1 MPLTL
6 TRALAAL
13 GLVAFLMRGAGFFI
27 AGGALAYP
35 IDFDEG
41 VYFSASAL
49 LFQGVHPYRDFVFV
63 HPPGLLYLLGLFTAL
78 VKWLGVSNAF
88 VATRWMAA
96 LSGGCSTFF
105 AGRITAGWVGP
116 LGGVAAALLY
126 AFHPE
131 AVGVERGPF
140 LEPLLNVVCLSMANA
155 WLAPREKATP
165 WTFWLAAL
173 FCGLA
178 ISIKLWGGL
187 WFLAALV
194 SAPWRGPNFSRRL
207 PFFLIAA
214 VVVCVLVF
222 PLALGAPESFLN
234 QVFLF
239 HAHRPPDGEV
249 ERWPRLVTLFSGI
262 RFFISAGVL
271 VALLVGLTNRRK
283 RSREFLFFSTA
294 YALTVGVFLAST
306 SYWSQYNAH
315 LAASECVLAGA
326 GVAMLHR
333 AIVEGWP
340 RAHVWGG
347 LFVVT
352 VVVFPSLRNT
362 VLYSWPKAP
371 QQLAFGRAL
380 QQWAP
385 TAACYFAFEPAWG
398 VLGEKLPFHAA
409 SSPALVDVYATM
421 LLDGLKDGA
430 RFSHVNDVFFGVP
443 AQISIQNKL
452 EHCRFVSLGGRGEWQ
467 LSKESKQWFY
477 AHFVRRFPLGGEVG
491 MDIWERTE
499 EQ

>member
-1 MPLTL
+1 MPVNLM
-6 TRALAAL
+6 RALAAL
-13 GLVAFLMRGAGFFI
+13 AILGFFIRAAGFFQE
-27 AGGALAYP
+27 GGALAHP

-63 HPPGLLYLLGLFTAL
+63 HPPGLLYVLGLATAL

-88 VATRWMAA
+88 LVTRWMAA
-96 LSGGCSTFF
+96 LAGGCSTFL
-105 AGRITAGWVGP
+105 AGRMTARWVGP
-116 LGGVAAALLY
+116 LGGVVAALLY

-140 LEPLLNVVCLSMANA
+140 LEPVLNVVCLSMANA

-165 WTFWLAAL
+165 WTFALAAM

-194 SAPWRGPNFSRRL
+194 SMPRGGGIFSRRL
-207 PFFLIAA
+207 LFFLIAGL
-214 VVVCVLVF
+214 VVCVLVF

-249 ERWPRLVTLFSGI
+249 ERWRRLVTLFSGS
-262 RFFISAGVL
+262 RFFISAGVS
-271 VALLVGLTNRRK
+271 VALLSGFTNRLK
-283 RSREFLFFSTA
+283 RPREYLFFSTA
-294 YALTVGVFLAST
+294 YALTVGAFLAST

-326 GVAMLHR
+326 GVAMLYR
-333 AIVEGWP
+333 AIGERWARANP
-340 RAHVWGG
+340 RAG
-347 LFVVT
+347 LLMAT
-352 VVVFPSLRNT
+352 VVVFPSLRT
-362 VLYSWPKAP
+362 MILYCWPRAP

-380 QQWAP
+380 QHWVP
-385 TAACYFAFEPAWG
+385 PNACYFSFEPAWG
-398 VLGEKLPFHAA
+398 LLGERLPLHAA

-430 RFSHVNDVFFGVP
+430 RFSHVNHAFASAA
-443 AQISIQNKL
+443 AQTSIRNKL
-452 EHCRFVSLGGRGEWQ
+452 EHCRFVSLGARGEWQ
-467 LSKESKQWFY
+467 LSLESKQWFY
-477 AHFVRRFPLGGEVG
+477 ANFVRRFPSAGELGT
-491 MDIWERTE
+491 DIWERPV